1 VATKRKRNGRGS
13 AQDRID
19 EALRSGAESL
29 SLGRMGLTA
38 LPESIGQLTQLKEL
52 KLASNKLMALHEA
65 IVSSPS
71 SPAS

>member
-13 AQDRID
+13 TQDRID
-19 EALRSGAESL
+19 EASRSGAETL
-29 SLGRMGLTA
+29 SLGGMGLTA
-38 LPESIGQLTQLKEL
+38 LPESIGQLAQLKEL

-71 SPAS
+71 SPA